1 MKGVLKVDPMGLTT
15 EEDLVPMMVELK
27 ANLMDCSTEVEKVL
41 RSVEVMVSN

>member
-1 MKGVLKVDPMGLTT
+1 MKGVLKDDPMGLMK
-15 EEDLVPMMVELK
+15 EIDLVQMMVELK